1 MLGMIDVHDV
11 RENSDDLAA
20 LRAFLQQ
27 IVGEP
32 FLHARFSYGDELM
45 LHFGAPSKLRAA
57 KLAHLSEGSYIVAA
71 RASSWYLKTTR
82 GSAVTVT
89 SNGLASS
96 DQDGAKRLTTE
107 QIEGRQLI
115 EPGAR
120 IVSATATA
128 AGSESIATAFSCSLL
143 LSDGSS
149 LLIVPESDADNDFDD
164 VTDDV
169 ADWEVFTP
177 HERYLRVGPGRN
189 WSYLPSRSNRS
200 SEPAMPLPD

>member
-1 MLGMIDVHDV
+1 MLGMIDVRDV
-11 RENSDDLAA
+11 RENSEDLAA

-27 IVGEP
+27 LVGEP

-45 LHFGAPSKLRAA
+45 LHFGSPCKLRTT
-57 KLAHLSEGSYIVAA
+57 KLAHLSEGSYIVAT

-89 SNGLASS
+89 SSGLAASN
-96 DQDGAKRLTTE
+96 QDGAKRLTTE
-107 QIEGRQLI
+107 QIEGHQLI
-115 EPGAR
+115 EPGSR
-120 IVSATATA
+120 IVAATATA
-128 AGSESIATAFSCSLL
+128 AESGSISTAFNCSLL

-149 LLIVPESDADNDFDD
+149 LLIVPEKDSDNDFDD

-189 WSYLPSRSNRS
+189 WSYLPSRSNPS
-200 SEPAMPLPD
+200 SEPAMHSPD